1 MAWSDTASGLVFRRQ
16 HLAAS
21 YREADI
27 VPFEQFPYNGYDVL
41 EPAIDFEQW
50 VLTVGGAVARPG
62 KYTLDQIERCRRPRT
77 THVMCA
83 LRAGMPVC
91 ARDGQE
97 TCVGIHR

>member
-1 MAWSDTASGLVFRRQ
+1 VAWSDTASGLVFRRQ

-62 KYTLDQIERCRRPRT
+62 KYTLDQI
-77 THVMCA
+77 
-83 LRAGMPVC
+83 
-91 ARDGQE
+91 
-97 TCVGIHR
+97 